1 MHFIL
6 QTMIFRYNNKLNDVF
21 YSPNSFYKVYLTASK
36 NSKLKWIVRE
46 HIVLMYSTAYNLWTF
61 TWFVHFELPFRL
73 KGTDKIH
80 TEGFSKFI
88 PRNCLNSTL
97 MYILFSLDVIHMAK
111 LAMWPR
117 EGTPGRHE
125 PPLWETSLFY
135 AEMSMRN
142 TSICVCQFVQY
153 RKVFFYL
160 CFKFK

>member
-1 MHFIL
+1 MEIIWFI
-6 QTMIFRYNNKLNDVF
+6 NNEYCK
-21 YSPNSFYKVYLTASK
+21 SSFFCNFCKFTSESWRLEKVVGNFLESA
-36 NSKLKWIVRE
+36 
-46 HIVLMYSTAYNLWTF
+46 
-61 TWFVHFELPFRL
+61 FRL

-142 TSICVCQFVQY
+142 TSKCVCQFVQY